1 MKILVN
7 SLSITDSGGI
17 TVFDKLL
24 NEVKDNKHKYLIIC
38 SKNNNIDKLYEKYKN
53 IKNFEFLIISSKGFL
68 NRLYYENIVFR
79 KIIKARNI
87 KLVYNFSGSSQF
99 CSSVP
104 QVTKVQNL
112 LFYSKKI
119 DKVYFEKKEYLSWLK
134 QIFLKRIIF
143 HSMLRQTKYV
153 EIQSNHVKEYIS
165 DFINISKKQFFIKS
179 DINVSDDLFFKPKS
193 YDFTKKI
200 RFLYIVGPHFE
211 YLHKNFEDFVRTMK
225 VLKNKNFDFEIIVTL
240 SKEQLYVSCLWD
252 EELDSNTIF
261 LGYISKSE
269 LNKQFIDNTILISTS
284 IIETLGLHVVEAIQ
298 NGVLSIVPN
307 EKYSKSVYGNDI
319 INYELFNENSP
330 INEIEKII
338 LLYNNDIKDIIT
350 KNQNY
355 LINNESQKH
364 TFMVNIFDEILSKE
378 NLITRKDKNVQK

>member
-38 SKNNNIDKLYEKYKN
+38 SKNKN
-53 IKNFEFLIISSKGFL
+53 ISNLIKKYINYDNFEFLLISSKSFL
-68 NRLYYENIVFR
+68 NRLYYENIIFR
-79 KIIKARNI
+79 KIIKERNI
-87 KLVYNFSGSSQF
+87 KLVYNFSGTSQF
-99 CSSVP
+99 FLKIP
-104 QVTKVQNL
+104 QITKVQNL

-119 DKVYFEKKEYLSWLK
+119 DKIYFEKRKYLSWLK
-134 QIFLKRIIF
+134 QILLKRIIF
-143 HSMLRQTKYV
+143 HIMLRQSRYV
-153 EIQSNHVKEYIS
+153 EVQSDHVKEYIS

-193 YDFTKKI
+193 YDFTKKM

-211 YLHKNFEDFVRTMK
+211 YLHKNFEDFVKTMK
-225 VLKNKNFDFEIIVTL
+225 VLKNKNFDLEIIVTL
-240 SKEQLYVSCLWD
+240 SKEQLHASNLWD
-252 EELDSNTIF
+252 KSLDKNTNF
-261 LGYISKSE
+261 LGYISKDE

-284 IIETLGLHVVEAIQ
+284 VIETLGLHVIESIQ

-307 EKYSKSVYGNDI
+307 EKYSRSVYGNDI
-319 INYELFNENSP
+319 ISYELFNKKSLLNR
-330 INEIEKII
+330 IEKII
-338 LLYNNDIKDIIT
+338 LLNNNDIKDIIT

-355 LINNESQKH
+355 LIDNESQKYNSI
-364 TFMVNIFDEILSKE
+364 VKIFDEILLKE
-378 NLITRKDKNVQK
+378 NLITRKGNNV